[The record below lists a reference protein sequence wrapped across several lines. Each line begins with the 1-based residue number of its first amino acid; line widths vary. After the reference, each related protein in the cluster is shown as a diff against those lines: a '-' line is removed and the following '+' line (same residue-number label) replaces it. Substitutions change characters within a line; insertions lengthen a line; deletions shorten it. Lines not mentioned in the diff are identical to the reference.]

1 MEFPYGGWEKSG
13 VSSPRWL
20 IKGDQPIL
28 EKTRKCFLW
37 QNLLPRYLPS
47 GGGLLVINRNLTLYI
62 KHGKQP
68 EKAAQNDKMTNRIV

>member
-28 EKTRKCFLW
+28 D
-37 QNLLPRYLPS
+37 LPS

-62 KHGKQP
+62 KRGKQP